1 MEVLDY
7 VVGSSWDA
15 CSGTLVLAGTGISV
29 WGTNWFSLFLVLSLS
44 LTQTGNV
51 FLSMDVAFHRSL
63 IQAVSLF

>member
-29 WGTNWFSLFLVLSLS
+29 WGDPGNWFSLLLVLSLS
-44 LTQTGNV
+44 PTQTQYV
-51 FLSMDVAFHRSL
+51 P
-63 IQAVSLF
+63 